1 LITIDRIT
9 SILQS
14 LIFAYALVYC
24 VDKKLENNKLKLFFM
39 VLMFTIIGTAFSG
52 AFFDNPAIIVFLTH
66 MLALGL
72 VILMYRRN
80 VRNALMAYTIVYNI
94 IIIYSILFGN
104 VIFASAIEL
113 LPSQY
118 INQASIFIIYIPQW
132 VLIFLCLKYFKKINR
147 VYRVLINEGLLI
159 YSLIISFAMD
169 FIVTFYLLT
178 FGAKSQ
184 LMKNIIYMMFFVFF
198 VVVLLYFRKIHNKS
212 EQISKLNETL
222 ESKNNELRKIK
233 HDYGAQISYLYGLCL
248 MDRHLDL
255 KKSLKDIINVNEAIA
270 TAVEVSPNENS
281 LLSLALKPAIE
292 EGIHVIVEEKG
303 DLSLAAISEM
313 ELYRIISNIV
323 NNAITAMNG
332 QGIIIAKSYEY
343 LEKLIIKIEN
353 NGPMI
358 EENILKDIFR
368 QGYTSKNNTDGNHG
382 YGLNIVQ
389 ELVKKHSGKVEVKS
403 SDISTEFKIILPI
416 KQIT

>member
-1 LITIDRIT
+1 MIIIDRIT

-14 LIFAYALVYC
+14 LLFAYALIYC
-24 VDKKLENNKLKLFFM
+24 VDKKLETNKLKLFFM

-52 AFFDNPAIIVFLTH
+52 TFLDNPAIIVFLTH
-66 MLALGL
+66 ILALGL
-72 VILMYRRN
+72 VVLMYRRD

-94 IIIYSILFGN
+94 IITYSIVFGN
-104 VIFASAIEL
+104 VIFASTIEI
-113 LPSQY
+113 LPPQY
-118 INQASIFIIYIPQW
+118 MNQASIFIMYIPGW
-132 VLIFLCLKYFKKINR
+132 ILIFICFKYFEKINR
-147 VYRVLINEGLLI
+147 VYKVLVNEGGLI

-178 FGAKSQ
+178 FGTKSQ

-255 KKSLKDIINVNEAIA
+255 KKALKDIINVNEAIA

-281 LLSLALKPAIE
+281 LLSIALKPAIE

-303 DLSLAAISEM
+303 DLSLVAISEM
-313 ELYRIISNIV
+313 ELYRIVSNIV

-332 QGIIIAKSYEY
+332 QGIIIAKSYEC
-343 LEKLIIKIEN
+343 LEKFIIKIEN
-353 NGPMI
+353 NGPKI
-358 EENILKDIFR
+358 EENILKDIFK
-368 QGYTSKNNTDGNHG
+368 QGYTSKNNKDGNHG
-382 YGLNIVQ
+382 YGLSIVQ
-389 ELVKKHSGKVEVKS
+389 ELVKKYSGKIEVKS
-403 SDISTEFKIILPI
+403 TDIATEFKIILPI
-416 KQIT
+416 KRTT